1 MGHIIERYGIMK
13 DKREKGNRLSH
24 EKSPYLLQH
33 SRNPVDWYPWS
44 EEAFERARELDR
56 PIFLSIGY
64 STCHWCHVMERES
77 FEDPEVAEAMNRTF
91 VSIKVDREE
100 RPDIDAVYMK
110 ACQLSTGKGGWPLTV
125 IMTPDKEPFFLG
137 TYIPKSSRWGMM
149 GLLDLVHEVDELWK
163 VRREDAL
170 SAASDISEALSSLI
184 IGSEGEDLHR
194 SHIGKAITRLKM
206 AYDREYGGFGSAPK
220 FPSPHQGMLMLRYWK
235 RTSDPE
241 ALDMVKG
248 TLDAMISGGIHDHVG
263 GGFHRYSTDRGWRV
277 PHFEK
282 MLYDQAMMSILFS
295 EAYLATGEERYAGT
309 LRSAIDY
316 VLRGLSDPD
325 GGFHSAEDADSE
337 GEEGRFYV
345 WSYDELR
352 SVLDKDEFRTLES
365 IFDLRSEGNFKDE
378 ATGVRTGGNILFLKK
393 GIPAD
398 SLSSGE
404 DPPSIEDVLI
414 KLRKIRNRR
423 VRPQKDDKVLSDWNA
438 LMISALARASRS
450 LKEQKYAERA
460 EWAASFI
467 LGRMRKDDGTLFH
480 RYRDGEST
488 IDGFLE
494 DHSFMVQ
501 ALLDLYEATLKEE
514 HLKEALSLN
523 RITIERFK
531 DNDRGGFFQ
540 VSPGHEA
547 LMLRN
552 KEAYDGAI
560 PSGNSVQMLNL
571 VRIAR
576 MTGDHSLEEIA
587 RRTGRSFSEDIGRSP
602 SSFAYLLCAL
612 DMAVGPSKEIVI
624 AGAREDPKTR
634 SMVEIVNSIY
644 LPNHSLILNDG
655 SALQGIVKDIREN
668 VPIEG
673 IPTAYVCS
681 GGSCSVPARD
691 PESFMMGLKGSG
703 G

>member
-1 MGHIIERYGIMK
+1 MK
-13 DKREKGNRLSH
+13 DNREYVNRLVN

-44 EEAFERARELDR
+44 EEAFERAREMDR

-77 FEDPEVAEAMNRTF
+77 FEDPEVAEAMNRSF

-110 ACQLSTGKGGWPLTV
+110 ACQLATGKGGWPLTV
-125 IMTPDKEPFFLG
+125 IMTPEKEPFFLG

-149 GLLDLVHEVDELWK
+149 GLLDLIREVSELWRD
-163 VRREDAL
+163 RRDDAF
-170 SAASDISEALSSLI
+170 SAASEIGRTLSSFSQE
-184 IGSEGEDLHR
+184 GEGEDLHR
-194 SHIGKAITRLKM
+194 SHIGKAVTRLKM
-206 AYDREYGGFGSAPK
+206 AYDRDNGGFGNSPK

-235 RTSDPE
+235 RTGDAE

-248 TLDAMISGGIHDHVG
+248 TLDAMISGGIHDHIG

-282 MLYDQAMMSILFS
+282 MLYDQAMMSILLS
-295 EAYLATGEERYAGT
+295 EAYLATNEARYSRT
-309 LRSAIDY
+309 LRSTLEY
-316 VLRGLSDPD
+316 VMRDLSDPE

-337 GEEGRFYV
+337 GEEGKFYV
-345 WSYDELR
+345 WSYDELG
-352 SVLDKDEFRTLES
+352 SVLDKDEFRTLDRTY
-365 IFDLRSEGNFKDE
+365 DLRSEGNFKDE
-378 ATGVRTGGNILFLKK
+378 ATGVRTGGNILFLKR

-398 SLSSGE
+398 SLSGGG
-404 DPPSIEDVLI
+404 DPPLIEDVLI
-414 KLRKIRNRR
+414 KLRKVRDRR
-423 VRPQKDDKVLSDWNA
+423 IRPQKDDKVLTDWNA

-450 LKEQKYAERA
+450 LKEPSYAERA
-460 EWAASFI
+460 ERAASFI

-480 RYRDGEST
+480 RYRDVEST

-523 RITIERFK
+523 RLTIERFQ
-531 DNDRGGFFQ
+531 DEDRGGFFQ
-540 VSPGHEA
+540 ISPGHEA
-547 LMLRN
+547 LMMRN

-576 MTGDHSLEEIA
+576 MTGDHSLEGIA
-587 RRTGRSFSEDIGRSP
+587 RMTGRAFSEEIGRSP

-624 AGAREDPKTR
+624 AGSREDPKTR
-634 SMVEIVNSIY
+634 AMVEMVNSIY
-644 LPNHSLILNDG
+644 FPNHSLILNDG
-655 SALQGIVKDIREN
+655 SLLDGIVRDLRDN
-668 VPIEG
+668 VPIDG
-673 IPTAYVCS
+673 IPTAYLCS

-691 PESFMMGLKGSG
+691 LESFKMVLRGSG